1 MIPVIL
7 GWVYVGRQTFASSI
21 KAAIASI
28 TVPVLGPWRDLNGE
42 CIGIRDRAFDESYK
56 PFRNPRHFSLG
67 PTIMSQSSQTRHRSE
82 EFSLQDVLVYSQ
94 PIGATPDSEQQLQSL
109 LMHDYGSSLSS
120 CVFLGFPIAGC
131 EREPGPIFNYA
142 RIWGHMNA
150 VRHVA
155 KAFSVFTRHQK
166 VRRTVN
172 GQPWNDELGK
182 CNENLNGSP
191 EEQSKYISEYGE
203 DVVNF
208 SIHGS
213 NSSQLVLNCIAAA
226 FVTIF
231 LQWGSTGAAMII
243 AYK

>member
-1 MIPVIL
+1 
-7 GWVYVGRQTFASSI
+7 
-21 KAAIASI
+21 
-28 TVPVLGPWRDLNGE
+28 
-42 CIGIRDRAFDESYK
+42 
-56 PFRNPRHFSLG
+56 
-67 PTIMSQSSQTRHRSE
+67 MSQSSQIRHRSE
-82 EFSLQDVLVYSQ
+82 EISLEDVLVYSQ
-94 PIGATPDSEQQLQSL
+94 PVGATPDPEQQLQSL
-109 LMHDYGSSLSS
+109 LMQDYGCSLSS
-120 CVFLGFPIAGC
+120 CVFLGFSIAGC
-131 EREPGPIFNYA
+131 EREPGPIFNFA
-142 RIWGHMNA
+142 RIWSHMNA

-166 VRRTVN
+166 AKRTVN

-182 CNENLNGSP
+182 YDENFNGSP

-203 DVVNF
+203 EVNF

-231 LQWGSTGAAMII
+231 LQWGSTGAAIVI